1 MINYPNSPV
10 SANIPLEKS
19 WNYEEAVT
27 KVEKIIAEIESG
39 KLELAQIFDE
49 FAAAVEYLRQC
60 ETFLQEKQQQVD
72 LLIETLVDEADSF

>member
-1 MINYPNSPV
+1 MINYTNSPA
-10 SANIPLEKS
+10 SPNIPFEKG
-19 WNYEEAVT
+19 WNYEEAVA

-49 FAAAVEYLRQC
+49 FAAAVEYLREC

-72 LLIETLVDEADSF
+72 LLIENIVDEADSF